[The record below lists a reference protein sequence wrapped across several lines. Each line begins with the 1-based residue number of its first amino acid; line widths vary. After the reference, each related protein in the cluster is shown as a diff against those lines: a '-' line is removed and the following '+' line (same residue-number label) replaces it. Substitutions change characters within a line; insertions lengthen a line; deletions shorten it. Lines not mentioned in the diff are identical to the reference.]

1 MTASVCRISDVRCGA
16 AALGSPSCGSPR
28 GSISGSL
35 LQAVAWAV
43 GFIVAVL
50 FLGPAASAGLIADWQ
65 FEGNVNDA
73 TGPYNA
79 TPVNAPTYAAGV
91 IGQAISLNGS
101 NQAATVPNMGTYPNA
116 TVSVWVNTR
125 DANSPGSQAIFHN
138 TAYTSGT
145 PHFLLE
151 YGRDTTITG
160 VVIDVPTA
168 GAIKINGSNSSI
180 QEGMWYHVAY
190 TYNVSGQELL
200 LFIDGDR
207 QGASGGGNMA
217 NLILN
222 NMVIGAENTAGTSR
236 SFNGLIDDLGVW
248 NETLTDAKIKG
259 ISNFA
264 VSSLNY
270 GQSDVASLYGLGA
283 GQSTTTSDGATWGYA
298 TGLNGTEGTV
308 ESLGGGLY
316 AMNLGSGTGVQMT
329 VAAPVPEPSTFGL
342 LAAAAAGVAA
352 VRCRRNQQG
361 RGRS

>member
-1 MTASVCRISDVRCGA
+1 MTANVCRISDARCGA
-16 AALGSPSCGSPR
+16 AALSTPSCGSPR

-43 GFIVAVL
+43 GFIVVVL
-50 FLGPAASAGLIADWQ
+50 FLGPAASAGLIANWQ
-65 FEGNVNDA
+65 FEDNVNDA
-73 TGPYNA
+73 TGSYNA
-79 TPVNAPTYAAGV
+79 TAVNAPTYAAGV

-101 NQAATVPNMGTYPNA
+101 NQAATVPNMGTYANA

-125 DANSPGSQAIFHN
+125 DANSPSDQAIFHN
-138 TAYTSGT
+138 TAYTNGT

-160 VVIDVPTA
+160 LVIDVGTAVIKLNGGNSPIAENTWYNVAYSYDRSVPGLKLYINGAEVGTA
-168 GAIKINGSNSSI
+168 G
-180 QEGMWYHVAY
+180 
-190 TYNVSGQELL
+190 
-200 LFIDGDR
+200 
-207 QGASGGGNMA
+207 GN
-217 NLILN
+217 NTVDLILN
-222 NMVIGAENTAGTSR
+222 NMVIGADNTAGTSR
-236 SFNGLIDDLGVW
+236 PFNGLIDDLGVW
-248 NETLTDAKIKG
+248 DETLSATEVLG

-270 GQSDVASLYGLGA
+270 GQSDVASLYGLGV

-342 LAAAAAGVAA
+342 LAAGAAGVAA
-352 VRCRRNQQG
+352 VHRRKSQQG

>member
-1 MTASVCRISDVRCGA
+1 MTANVCRISDVRCGA

-73 TGPYNA
+73 TGSYNA
-79 TPVNAPTYAAGV
+79 TAVNSPTYAAGV
-91 IGQAISLNGS
+91 IGQAF
-101 NQAATVPNMGTYPNA
+101 QADGGATVPDMGATYT
-116 TVSVWVNTR
+116 TVTVAAWIKTY

-138 TAYTSGT
+138 TRWASGT

-151 YGRDTTITG
+151 YGGGSPSPSRTG
-160 VVIDVPTA
+160 LVIGV
-168 GAIKINGSNSSI
+168 NSSGGGVRLNNTLSPI
-180 QEGMWYHVAY
+180 NESTWYHVAY
-190 TYNVSGQELL
+190 TYDTPSSTLRL
-200 LFIDGDR
+200 YIDGTE
-207 QGASGGGNMA
+207 AGNA
-217 NLILN
+217 NINSSVRLDLN
-222 NMVIGAENTAGTSR
+222 SMVIGAGFSR
-236 SFNGLIDDLGVW
+236 RFNGLIDDLGVW

-308 ESLGGGLY
+308 ESLVGGLY

>member
-1 MTASVCRISDVRCGA
+1 MTANVCRISDVCCGA

-73 TGPYNA
+73 TGSYNA
-79 TPVNAPTYAAGV
+79 TAVNSPTYAAGV

-101 NQAATVPNMGTYPNA
+101 NQEATVPNMGTFPNA

-138 TAYTSGT
+138 TRWASGT

-151 YGRDTTITG
+151 YGGGSPSPSRTG
-160 VVIDVPTA
+160 LVIGV
-168 GAIKINGSNSSI
+168 NSSGGGVRLNNALSPI
-180 QEGMWYHVAY
+180 NESTWYHVAY
-190 TYNVSGQELL
+190 TYDTPSSTLRL
-200 LFIDGDR
+200 YIDGTE
-207 QGASGGGNMA
+207 AGNA
-217 NLILN
+217 NINSSVRLDLN
-222 NMVIGAENTAGTSR
+222 SMVIGAGFSR
-236 SFNGLIDDLGVW
+236 RFNGLIDDLGVW

-308 ESLGGGLY
+308 ESLVGGLY

>member
-1 MTASVCRISDVRCGA
+1 MTANVCRISDVCCGA

-65 FEGNVNDA
+65 FEGNLNDA

-101 NQAATVPNMGTYPNA
+101 NQAATVPTIGTYPNA

-160 VVIDVPTA
+160 VVIDVRTAEIKLNGGNSPIAENTWYNVTYSYNRSVPDLKLYINGAIVGTA
-168 GAIKINGSNSSI
+168 G
-180 QEGMWYHVAY
+180 
-190 TYNVSGQELL
+190 
-200 LFIDGDR
+200 
-207 QGASGGGNMA
+207 GN
-217 NLILN
+217 NTVDLILN